1 MLYSSTR
8 KAILKIIFR
17 KSLERK
23 KANLKMINGERER
36 KIILVCVKSQLNS
49 ISNLFTKE
57 YST

>member
-23 KANLKMINGERER
+23 KANLKMINGERR